1 MDEVTSYIQQFANE
15 NLAPYAYNILT
26 ALAIFI
32 VGKWIARRIAN
43 MSTTVMA
50 KKIDQTVAHF
60 VGNII
65 NITVLAFVVI
75 ASLDRLGVE
84 TTSIVAIM
92 GAAGLAVGLAL
103 KDSLGNFAAGV
114 MIIIFRPFKA
124 GDYVEAG
131 GAAGT
136 VKEIRIFASILVTP
150 DNRIITVP
158 NGAIMSSNIVNYSEM
173 PTRRVDMVVGVGY
186 GSDLAKVKQ
195 VIASILAADDRVLEE
210 PKPVIAVSE
219 LADSSIN
226 LIVRPWLK
234 GADYWAVMWGTT
246 ETIKNRFDE
255 EGIEI
260 PFPQMVVH
268 SQKSPE

>member
-1 MDEVTSYIQQFANE
+1 
-15 NLAPYAYNILT
+15 
-26 ALAIFI
+26 
-32 VGKWIARRIAN
+32 
-43 MSTTVMA
+43 
-50 KKIDQTVAHF
+50 
-60 VGNII
+60 
-65 NITVLAFVVI
+65 
-75 ASLDRLGVE
+75 
-84 TTSIVAIM
+84 
-92 GAAGLAVGLAL
+92 
-103 KDSLGNFAAGV
+103 
-114 MIIIFRPFKA
+114 
-124 GDYVEAG
+124 
-131 GAAGT
+131 
-136 VKEIRIFASILVTP
+136 
-150 DNRIITVP
+150 
-158 NGAIMSSNIVNYSEM
+158 MSSNIVNYSEM

-226 LIVRPWLK
+226 LIVRPWVK